1 MKKEA
6 GVYRSWKMK
15 KDVEVNKL
23 LQNDRKRQFE
33 IQKLQRAQEKQQAIL
48 KRKSE
53 EAAVANKRLKEAL
66 KKQALVRNDR
76 NNNFERYD
84 ASANATKLKTLLE
97 QELEVK
103 VRVQEAKYHLKNL
116 VEDRKT
122 LSLELRRLKNSD
134 PPTKKRITTDGD
146 GSPKEVNISIIK
158 LTDEINDRNVQ
169 IATLQSEIQ
178 EAENDKFKGC
188 VETIRSINDSK
199 VLLNFLIEKSI
210 KERIDHNNDKSTVKD
225 LKNNYVEA
233 IKEKDSSEMKVK
245 SLQNQHESSLVDL
258 QQKYESKISFLL
270 KQLQNGSEEEESPV
284 PNGVHGAHNTFFVPD
299 TLDVL
304 DNDPDYHPDSSMEF
318 DTPYMKV
325 T

>member
-199 VLLNFLIEKSI
+199 VLLNFLIEKI
-210 KERIDHNNDKSTVKD
+210 R
-225 LKNNYVEA
+225 
-233 IKEKDSSEMKVK
+233 
-245 SLQNQHESSLVDL
+245 
-258 QQKYESKISFLL
+258 FLYFSYL
-270 KQLQNGSEEEESPV
+270 NR
-284 PNGVHGAHNTFFVPD
+284 
-299 TLDVL
+299 
-304 DNDPDYHPDSSMEF
+304 
-318 DTPYMKV
+318 
-325 T
+325 